1 MKNLHNLNYLR
12 DVSMEVKKYYGNT
25 GDDKAGVFIVPS
37 ETDQATLRVIAS
49 SEYPWDHVSVSCK
62 NRCPNWPEMEQVKR
76 LFFKADEVAFQLHV
90 PASDHIN
97 VHPYCLHIWRP
108 HYIEIPLPPSIMVG
122 PVSAAAEGGGF
133 SQQSSR
139 ISP

>member
-12 DVSMEVKKYYGNT
+12 DTGEAVKKYYGNT
-25 GDDKAGVFIVPS
+25 GDETCGVFNVPS
-37 ETDQATLRVIAS
+37 ETDQAKLRVIAS
-49 SEYPWDHVSVSCK
+49 SGEGWDHVSVSRRT
-62 NRCPNWPEMEQVKR
+62 RCPNWPEMERIKR

-108 HYIEIPLPPSIMVG
+108 HHVAIPLPPSVMVG
-122 PVSAAAEGGGF
+122 PGTAEETNHE
-133 SQQSSR
+133 
-139 ISP
+139 